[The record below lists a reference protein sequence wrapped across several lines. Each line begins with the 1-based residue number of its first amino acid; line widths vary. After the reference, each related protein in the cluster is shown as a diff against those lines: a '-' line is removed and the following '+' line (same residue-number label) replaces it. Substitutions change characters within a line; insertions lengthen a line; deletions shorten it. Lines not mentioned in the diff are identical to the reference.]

1 MNVVMVVYTAI
12 PRASPW
18 YMMTCSVPVILTG
31 GSASLL
37 TVFLAYLTDVTTEND
52 RGFRLVVTFKWGH
65 IQCCQISEW
74 ECLKL

>member
-52 RGFRLVVTFKWGH
+52 RGFRLVMTFKCRH
-65 IQCCQISEW
+65 VQCCQISEW

>member
-37 TVFLAYLTDVTTEND
+37 TVFLAYLTDVTTENE
-52 RGFRLVVTFKWGH
+52 RGFRLVVH
-65 IQCCQISEW
+65 IQIPYIQCVVKFQHGDF
-74 ECLKL
+74 